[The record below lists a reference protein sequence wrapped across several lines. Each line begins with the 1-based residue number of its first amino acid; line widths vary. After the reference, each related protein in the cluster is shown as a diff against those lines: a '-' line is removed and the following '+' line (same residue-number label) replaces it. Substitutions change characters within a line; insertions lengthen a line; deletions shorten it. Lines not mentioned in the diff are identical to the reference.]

1 MLIPN
6 FLAEAARRAP
16 DAVALIEARGTLTY
30 GELDRLANRYAHVLI
45 EAGVRRHD
53 RVLLALESSGD
64 WVGAYLGAMRAGAAV
79 VPLAAGPRN
88 DRLER
93 VLADCRPR
101 VSIVDA
107 ATAADYGVSLSAAGP
122 MFVQARP
129 GVIPPAGIDLATAL
143 ERASD
148 RPPAVR
154 LIDLDLA
161 AIIYTSGSTGVPRGV
176 MLTHRNLVSNARSIV
191 QYLGLTAS
199 DRVVCVLPFYYVYGL
214 SLLHTHLAAGA
225 SVVLE
230 TRFAFP
236 SLALE
241 AIQTHAAT
249 GFAGVPSTFAL
260 LMSRVN
266 FSAYDLSSLRY
277 VTQAGGP
284 MPRQRILDWLDVLPG
299 VPFYVMY
306 GATEAGARLTY
317 LPPDHLRDK
326 LGSVGRPIPN
336 VDIMV
341 VTEDGREAA
350 VGEVGELLARGSNIA
365 LGYWNAPD
373 DSSERFDG
381 RGYHTGDLGYKDAD
395 GYLFLIGR
403 RHDIIKA
410 GAHRVGAREIE
421 DVIATYPSVLEV
433 AVIPAPH
440 DILGEAPVAIVSMR
454 ESDAQSADGIRRHCS
469 AQLPSHKVPVQV
481 HVVPD
486 LPRLA
491 GTGKVDKMDLR
502 RRFGSETVPPLTAN
516 ARTDA

>member
-1 MLIPN
+1 MLIPQ
-6 FLAEAARRAP
+6 FLADVARRTP

-30 GELDRLANRYAHVLI
+30 GELDRLANRYAHLLI
-45 EAGVRRHD
+45 EAGVRRRD
-53 RVLLALESSGD
+53 RVLLALESSGE
-64 WVGAYLGAMRAGAAV
+64 WVGAYLGAMRAGAVV

-93 VLADCRPR
+93 VLADCTPR

-107 ATAADYGVSLSAAGP
+107 ATAADYGGVLSAAGP
-122 MFVQARP
+122 MFVQVRP
-129 GVIPPAGIDLATAL
+129 GATAPAGTDLAAAL

-148 RPPAVR
+148 QPPGLR

-225 SVVLE
+225 SIVLE

-236 SLALE
+236 SLALD
-241 AIQTHAAT
+241 AIQNHRAT

-284 MPRQRILDWLDVLPG
+284 MPPQRILDWLEVLPG

-317 LPPDHLRDK
+317 LPPEALRAK

-336 VDIMV
+336 VDIV
-341 VTEDGREAA
+341 VVRDDGTEAE
-350 VGEVGELLARGSNIA
+350 VGEVGELVARGSNIA

-373 DSSERFDG
+373 DSSERFDA
-381 RGYHTGDLGYKDAD
+381 RGYRTGDLGYKDPD
-395 GYLFLIGR
+395 GFLFLIGR

-440 DILGEAPVAIVSMR
+440 EILGEAPVAIVSMR
-454 ESDAQSADGIRRHCS
+454 ESDPQSADGIRRHCS

-481 HVVPD
+481 HVVPE
-486 LPRLA
+486 LPRL
-491 GTGKVDKMDLR
+491 TGSGKIDKLELR
-502 RRFGSETVPPLTAN
+502 RRYAADPETSAAP
-516 ARTDA
+516 ARAGA